1 MRILLDT
8 HIIIWILED
17 SKKLSKKARKII
29 DDANEVYIS
38 PVSAWEMMIKMQL
51 GKLEIELEDINKIF
65 KQTNFIEL
73 NLKFEHVL
81 TLNNLPNY
89 HKDPFD
95 RMLIAQAL
103 SEPLK
108 LITSDSMVKK
118 YSDFIE
124 LV

>member
-29 DDANEVYIS
+29 DDAHEVYIS
-38 PVSAWEMMIKMQL
+38 PISAWEMMIKMQL
-51 GKLEIELEDINKIF
+51 GKLEIELEDIQKIF

-81 TLNNLPNY
+81 ALNHLPDH

-108 LITSDSMVKK
+108 FITSDSIVKK

>member
-29 DDANEVYIS
+29 DDAHEVYIS
-38 PVSAWEMMIKMQL
+38 HISAWEMMIKMQL
-51 GKLEIELEDINKIF
+51 GKLEIELEDIQKIF

-81 TLNNLPNY
+81 ALNHLPDH

-108 LITSDSMVKK
+108 FITSDSIVKK